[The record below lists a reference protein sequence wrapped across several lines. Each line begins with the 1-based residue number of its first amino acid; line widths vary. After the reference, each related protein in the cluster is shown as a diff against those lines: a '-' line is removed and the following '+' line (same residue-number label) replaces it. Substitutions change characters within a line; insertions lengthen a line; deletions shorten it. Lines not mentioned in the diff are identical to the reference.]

1 MKRASKITYWL
12 VKNTI
17 TQKNRESVREVLSP
31 ELL

>member
-12 VKNTI
+12 VKI
-17 TQKNRESVREVLSP
+17 PLLKKNRESVREALSP